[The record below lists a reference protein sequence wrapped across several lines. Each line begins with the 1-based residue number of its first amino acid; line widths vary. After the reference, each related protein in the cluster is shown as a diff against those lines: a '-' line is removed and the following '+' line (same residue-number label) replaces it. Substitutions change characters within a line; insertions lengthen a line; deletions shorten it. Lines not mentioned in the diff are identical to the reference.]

1 MFTMSSAV
9 ISDRLQALTRRLDS
23 GGQAGRLKLYTLP
36 RPAAGQPAGS
46 AVLLAELPFKYPS
59 LDVVVGKVLTLRNP
73 DTTLAQVTGEVGWGR
88 MESSVGEW
96 IADGDVG
103 ITGDTDKEFLIDG
116 GSTLIYAGGE
126 ISVSV
131 AQLQEP

>member
-46 AVLLAELPFKYPS
+46 AVLLAEISFKYPS

-73 DTTLAQVTGEVGWGR
+73 DTTLALVTGEVGWGR